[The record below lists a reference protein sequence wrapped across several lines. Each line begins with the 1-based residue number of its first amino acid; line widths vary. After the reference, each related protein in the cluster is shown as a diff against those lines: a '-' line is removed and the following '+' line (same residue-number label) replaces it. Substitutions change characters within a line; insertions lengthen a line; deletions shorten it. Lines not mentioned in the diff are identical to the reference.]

1 MFIYNRQGDARNT
14 IIITEDIAY
23 HLELQAIKQLFITNE
38 TTSKSNGLM
47 IATGKLIEYLDSGK
61 FVCALVTESQAKRLR
76 LINQNGRELNLPISR
91 VVHCS
96 DQTHQSDASRESL
109 ISHLKD
115 TTDKRC
121 TLMSQVNLKELWEL
135 TADESTSVFSP
146 SFLAELIFG
155 EDANDDT
162 ISAFLRC
169 VFVDKLYFKYKEGK
183 IQANSPE
190 KVEQLLVQLQKEA
203 KRNRLIEEGSAA
215 VSKIQAPEFKHSEL
229 DPFQVEI
236 LEIIKEYYLFGG
248 DAKDAAIAQKVLK
261 ASGITTQHG
270 PFHLLVKAGVWSENE
285 NIPLLKNDLPVNFS
299 LAARQQAEHVLQC
312 NNEDLFKDPGRKDLT
327 HLEPITI
334 DGPTTLDFDDALT
347 IEPQD
352 KNFLVGIHISDVAH
366 YVKPGDPL
374 FAEAM
379 RRGTS
384 IYFPESQ
391 IPMLP
396 RHLSQGVCSLIQDE
410 IRATFSFM
418 VLLSPEAEILKV
430 RIFPSIIKVKR
441 RLTYEE
447 ADNMLESDKEIK
459 LFNMLRKK
467 LRKNRLEQGALL
479 LPFPDVNVFID
490 HHGKVHVNLAKSD
503 TPARTIVSE
512 MMILTNQVAAKYVAD
527 RLVPGLFRSQP
538 PLKKRIV
545 HGEDS
550 DLFQNTLQR
559 KNMPRGELSTNA
571 KPHSGLGVSHYS
583 TVTSPIR
590 RLLDLV
596 MQHQLNSIVRRQ
608 EPCFTEEMCK
618 DFTSVLSRTLST
630 ANNVRQQRQRYWLLK
645 YLADRK
651 AQTIDALIINA
662 GPKRVNLLLTDI
674 LMDIDLPTPG
684 GRPLVNGSVV
694 KVRITK
700 SDPLDNVVK
709 FEW

>member
-1 MFIYNRQGDARNT
+1 
-14 IIITEDIAY
+14 
-23 HLELQAIKQLFITNE
+23 
-38 TTSKSNGLM
+38 M

-61 FVCALVTESQAKRLR
+61 FMCAIVTENQVKRLR
-76 LINQNGRELNLPISR
+76 LINQNGREINLPASR

-96 DQTHQSDASRESL
+96 NETHSSTISREL
-109 ISHLKD
+109 IVSHLKD
-115 TTDKRC
+115 TNDKRNS
-121 TLMSQVNLKELWEL
+121 LMDKVNLKEIWEL
-135 TADESTSVFSP
+135 TTDESSSQFSP
-146 SFLAELIFG
+146 SFLAELAFG
-155 EDANDDT
+155 EDASDDT
-162 ISAFLRC
+162 VAAFLRC
-169 VFVDKLYFKYKEGK
+169 VFVDKLYFKYREGK
-183 IQANSPE
+183 VQANSAE
-190 KVEQLLVQLQKEA
+190 KVEQLLIQQKKEE
-203 KRNRLIEEGSAA
+203 KKNRLIEEGIAA
-215 VSKIQAPEFKHSEL
+215 IAEIQSPQFKQTAL
-229 DPFQVEI
+229 TPFQGEI
-236 LEIIKEYYLFGG
+236 LNIVRGYYISGNEAKE
-248 DAKDAAIAQKVLK
+248 AAIAQKILK
-261 ASGITTQHG
+261 TAGITTPHG
-270 PFHLLVKAGVWSENE
+270 PYHLLVKAGIWSENE

-312 NNEDLFKDPGRKDLT
+312 NQDDLFNDSGRKDLT
-327 HLEPITI
+327 HLAPITI

-347 IEPQD
+347 IERQD
-352 KNFLVGIHISDVAH
+352 ENYLVGIHISDVAH
-366 YVKPGDPL
+366 YVQPGDPL
-374 FAEAM
+374 FLEAM

-384 IYFPESQ
+384 IYFPEAQ

-396 RHLSQGVCSLIQDE
+396 RHLSQGICSLIQDE
-410 IRATFSFM
+410 TRATFSFM

-447 ADNMLESDKEIK
+447 VDKMLESDEDIK

-467 LRKNRLEQGALL
+467 LRNNRLEQGALL
-479 LPFPDVNVFID
+479 LPFPDVNIFID
-490 HHGKVHVNLAKSD
+490 HHGKVHVNLAQSD

-512 MMILTNQVAAKYVAD
+512 MMILANTVAAKYVAD

-550 DLFQNTLQR
+550 DLYQNTLQR
-559 KNMPRGELSTNA
+559 KNMPRGELSTVA

-596 MQHQLNSIVRRQ
+596 MQHQLNSIVRRE

-651 AQTIDALIINA
+651 GQKIDALVINA

-674 LMDIDLPTPG
+674 LMDIDLPTQG
-684 GRPLVNGSVV
+684 GRSIANGSIV

-700 SDPLDNVVK
+700 VDPLDNVVR